1 METSGNENLAEEM
14 EMTNSGDDIG
24 GEADELHQEEHD
36 EMVENIESDEN
47 IEVDGNNLKI
57 GLFVQRSSADGINLI
72 PGLQKKIWTPP
83 DGYSFPASGPR
94 NLKFQRSWLLT
105 YSWLAYSERED
116 GAFCKCCVLFCARAG
131 GVGRQTLGQLV
142 TNPLRNWKKALDTFE
157 KHNASEYHKRSLLQ
171 WSLRLK
177 IEDEN
182 ALSIDLQLSKQKLD
196 FINENFTGKGIGT
209 SYLNFLDSS
218 GLNCTYF
225 LGQGYDGARAVS
237 GEFHGAQAVVRERYP
252 LALYSHCAAHSF
264 NLAVSSACNITA
276 IRNCLG
282 TLESIHTFF
291 IYPKRQNALQDAI
304 NEDETLR
311 ESRLKK
317 LKKFCKTRWVEQHES
332 VATYLHLQPAV
343 IRALDVISTTWKD
356 PTTSSGAFQLLSAI
370 KTANFQISMHIL
382 SSVHSLTLSLSR
394 VLQSENQDLGEAIEL
409 ADAAKQVLLERRE
422 NAEKDFRGIIKTVSE
437 ISAKYDIELRKPRLA
452 SKQTQRSNVQTD
464 SVQDYF
470 RITIYIPYIDLFLT
484 HIQDRFLNHRK
495 ILSNFACL
503 FPNKMKNFNEESCA
517 QLFEPYSSILRD
529 DSRDIWVDEVKLWRQ
544 RIAGKNV
551 KNSLEALDVCNGD
564 AFPNVHQMLRILAV
578 LPVTTATNERSFST
592 LRRLK
597 TYLRSTMSEDRL
609 NGLASLNI
617 HRDVEVDPQRVLEKF
632 FSTPR
637 RVNLLYNN

>member
-1 METSGNENLAEEM
+1 M
-14 EMTNSGDDIG
+14 
-24 GEADELHQEEHD
+24 
-36 EMVENIESDEN
+36 
-47 IEVDGNNLKI
+47 
-57 GLFVQRSSADGINLI
+57 
-72 PGLQKKIWTPP
+72 
-83 DGYSFPASGPR
+83 
-94 NLKFQRSWLLT
+94 
-105 YSWLAYSERED
+105 
-116 GAFCKCCVLFCARAG
+116 
-131 GVGRQTLGQLV
+131 
-142 TNPLRNWKKALDTFE
+142 
-157 KHNASEYHKRSLLQ
+157 
-171 WSLRLK
+171 
-177 IEDEN
+177 
-182 ALSIDLQLSKQKLD
+182 
-196 FINENFTGKGIGT
+196 
-209 SYLNFLDSS
+209 
-218 GLNCTYF
+218 
-225 LGQGYDGARAVS
+225 
-237 GEFHGAQAVVRERYP
+237 
-252 LALYSHCAAHSF
+252 
-264 NLAVSSACNITA
+264 
-276 IRNCLG
+276 
-282 TLESIHTFF
+282 
-291 IYPKRQNALQDAI
+291 YPKRQNALQDAI

-370 KTANFQISMHIL
+370 KTANFQVKFKTHTSTLPALYYKMFVYSSFFEFNFQISMHIL

-422 NAEKDFRGIIKTVSE
+422 NAEKDFRGIFKTVSE

>member
-1 METSGNENLAEEM
+1 
-14 EMTNSGDDIG
+14 
-24 GEADELHQEEHD
+24 
-36 EMVENIESDEN
+36 
-47 IEVDGNNLKI
+47 
-57 GLFVQRSSADGINLI
+57 
-72 PGLQKKIWTPP
+72 
-83 DGYSFPASGPR
+83 
-94 NLKFQRSWLLT
+94 
-105 YSWLAYSERED
+105 
-116 GAFCKCCVLFCARAG
+116 
-131 GVGRQTLGQLV
+131 
-142 TNPLRNWKKALDTFE
+142 
-157 KHNASEYHKRSLLQ
+157 
-171 WSLRLK
+171 
-177 IEDEN
+177 
-182 ALSIDLQLSKQKLD
+182 
-196 FINENFTGKGIGT
+196 
-209 SYLNFLDSS
+209 
-218 GLNCTYF
+218 
-225 LGQGYDGARAVS
+225 
-237 GEFHGAQAVVRERYP
+237 
-252 LALYSHCAAHSF
+252 
-264 NLAVSSACNITA
+264 
-276 IRNCLG
+276 
-282 TLESIHTFF
+282 
-291 IYPKRQNALQDAI
+291 
-304 NEDETLR
+304 
-311 ESRLKK
+311 
-317 LKKFCKTRWVEQHES
+317 
-332 VATYLHLQPAV
+332 
-343 IRALDVISTTWKD
+343 
-356 PTTSSGAFQLLSAI
+356 
-370 KTANFQISMHIL
+370 MHIL

-422 NAEKDFRGIIKTVSE
+422 NAEKDFRGIFKTVSE

-632 FSTPR
+632 FFLHLAELIYYIITEYQ
-637 RVNLLYNN
+637 VKAKTQ

>member
-1 METSGNENLAEEM
+1 
-14 EMTNSGDDIG
+14 MTLIG
-24 GEADELHQEEHD
+24 
-36 EMVENIESDEN
+36 
-47 IEVDGNNLKI
+47 
-57 GLFVQRSSADGINLI
+57 
-72 PGLQKKIWTPP
+72 P
-83 DGYSFPASGPR
+83 
-94 NLKFQRSWLLT
+94 
-105 YSWLAYSERED
+105 
-116 GAFCKCCVLFCARAG
+116 
-131 GVGRQTLGQLV
+131 V
-142 TNPLRNWKKALDTFE
+142 TF
-157 KHNASEYHKRSLLQ
+157 HNVC
-171 WSLRLK
+171 
-177 IEDEN
+177 
-182 ALSIDLQLSKQKLD
+182 
-196 FINENFTGKGIGT
+196 F
-209 SYLNFLDSS
+209 
-218 GLNCTYF
+218 
-225 LGQGYDGARAVS
+225 
-237 GEFHGAQAVVRERYP
+237 
-252 LALYSHCAAHSF
+252 
-264 NLAVSSACNITA
+264 
-276 IRNCLG
+276 
-282 TLESIHTFF
+282 
-291 IYPKRQNALQDAI
+291 
-304 NEDETLR
+304 NEDSDDSVNDPNSELEEPERKTER
-311 ESRLKK
+311 QLKK
-317 LKKFCKTRWVEQHES
+317 CTLTNVEKSVTTTQHES
-332 VATYLHLQPAV
+332 RVIDETGTKKEKKIIKQKSEWKKNVVKILRNSGKAYRSSKSSKIFLEHSLKSPCKDTCTFKCQLDIGINQQKNEAYKRLQQRRTRSTLEDYENLRREEKRMFRRKKKEQYEHALNEIV
-343 IRALDVISTTWKD
+343 NYHNGKDIRKFYQQINSCRKD
-356 PTTSSGAFQLLSAI
+356 FKPRI
-370 KTANFQISMHIL
+370 IISMHIL

-422 NAEKDFRGIIKTVSE
+422 NAEKDFRGIFKTVSE

-637 RVNLLYNN
+637 RVNLLNNN

>member
-1 METSGNENLAEEM
+1 MDIRRFLCKKPRIEHKNDVGECNQDKLPTVQTQAGSAEKKACKQETEAGQSSSDMDIDPEVPKSPSSPVCSTNDNL
-14 EMTNSGDDIG
+14 SSYD
-24 GEADELHQEEHD
+24 
-36 EMVENIESDEN
+36 
-47 IEVDGNNLKI
+47 I

-171 WSLRLK
+171 WSLRLE

-196 FINENFTGKGIGT
+196 FINESKLRMIPIIETIILCGRQGLALRGSRDTGRISEDEPLINDGNFRALLRFRAKNDEKLKKQLVESPKNAMYISNRVQNELINICHDLIMNHIVDRVNESMGFSFLGDDTPDIAGIEQSSICTRYLDKSDGKFIIREDFLCFITIADFTGKGIGT

-422 NAEKDFRGIIKTVSE
+422 NAEKDFREIFKTVSE
-437 ISAKYDIELRKPRLA
+437 ISAKYDIELWKPRLA
-452 SKQTQRSNVQTD
+452 SKQTQRSNYQ
-464 SVQDYF
+464 
-470 RITIYIPYIDLFLT
+470 LT
-484 HIQDRFLNHRK
+484 V
-495 ILSNFACL
+495 
-503 FPNKMKNFNEESCA
+503 
-517 QLFEPYSSILRD
+517 LRQYQH
-529 DSRDIWVDEVKLWRQ
+529 L
-544 RIAGKNV
+544 
-551 KNSLEALDVCNGD
+551 
-564 AFPNVHQMLRILAV
+564 
-578 LPVTTATNERSFST
+578 
-592 LRRLK
+592 
-597 TYLRSTMSEDRL
+597 
-609 NGLASLNI
+609 
-617 HRDVEVDPQRVLEKF
+617 
-632 FSTPR
+632 
-637 RVNLLYNN
+637 

>member
-1 METSGNENLAEEM
+1 MQY
-14 EMTNSGDDIG
+14 NS
-24 GEADELHQEEHD
+24 
-36 EMVENIESDEN
+36 
-47 IEVDGNNLKI
+47 
-57 GLFVQRSSADGINLI
+57 
-72 PGLQKKIWTPP
+72 
-83 DGYSFPASGPR
+83 
-94 NLKFQRSWLLT
+94 
-105 YSWLAYSERED
+105 
-116 GAFCKCCVLFCARAG
+116 
-131 GVGRQTLGQLV
+131 
-142 TNPLRNWKKALDTFE
+142 
-157 KHNASEYHKRSLLQ
+157 
-171 WSLRLK
+171 
-177 IEDEN
+177 
-182 ALSIDLQLSKQKLD
+182 
-196 FINENFTGKGIGT
+196 
-209 SYLNFLDSS
+209 
-218 GLNCTYF
+218 
-225 LGQGYDGARAVS
+225 
-237 GEFHGAQAVVRERYP
+237 
-252 LALYSHCAAHSF
+252 
-264 NLAVSSACNITA
+264 

-422 NAEKDFRGIIKTVSE
+422 NAEKDFRGIFKTVSE

>member
-1 METSGNENLAEEM
+1 MEYKKQLHSESYLLTLHSSVRHKHSQNQNINNYTDTHTTPIGAGGSCSLQGYMDPAQLRAEDRL
-14 EMTNSGDDIG
+14 TT
-24 GEADELHQEEHD
+24 ELHHSG
-36 EMVENIESDEN
+36 IEQSSICTRYLDKSD
-47 IEVDGNNLKI
+47 G
-57 GLFVQRSSADGINLI
+57 
-72 PGLQKKIWTPP
+72 
-83 DGYSFPASGPR
+83 
-94 NLKFQRSWLLT
+94 KFII
-105 YSWLAYSERED
+105 RED
-116 GAFCKCCVLFCARAG
+116 FLC
-131 GVGRQTLGQLV
+131 
-142 TNPLRNWKKALDTFE
+142 
-157 KHNASEYHKRSLLQ
+157 
-171 WSLRLK
+171 
-177 IEDEN
+177 
-182 ALSIDLQLSKQKLD
+182 
-196 FINENFTGKGIGT
+196 FITIADFTGKGIGT

-356 PTTSSGAFQLLSAI
+356 PTTSSGAFKLLSAI
-370 KTANFQISMHIL
+370 KTANFQVKFKTHTSTLPALYYKMFVYSSFFEFNFQISMHIL

-422 NAEKDFRGIIKTVSE
+422 NAEKDFRGIFKTVSE

-470 RITIYIPYIDLFLT
+470 RITIYIPYIDL
-484 HIQDRFLNHRK
+484 
-495 ILSNFACL
+495 
-503 FPNKMKNFNEESCA
+503 
-517 QLFEPYSSILRD
+517 RD

-564 AFPNVHQMLRILAV
+564 AFPNVHQMLRTPLIRILASTSANAFKIKH
-578 LPVTTATNERSFST
+578 TTGRYNA
-592 LRRLK
+592 
-597 TYLRSTMSEDRL
+597 
-609 NGLASLNI
+609 ANI
-617 HRDVEVDPQRVLEKF
+617 FYNIIRVEIEI
-632 FSTPR
+632 
-637 RVNLLYNN
+637 

>member
-1 METSGNENLAEEM
+1 MAKTSLDINQVIFNLRAYFSAGKA
-14 EMTNSGDDIG
+14 NGD
-24 GEADELHQEEHD
+24 
-36 EMVENIESDEN
+36 
-47 IEVDGNNLKI
+47 
-57 GLFVQRSSADGINLI
+57 
-72 PGLQKKIWTPP
+72 
-83 DGYSFPASGPR
+83 
-94 NLKFQRSWLLT
+94 
-105 YSWLAYSERED
+105 
-116 GAFCKCCVLFCARAG
+116 
-131 GVGRQTLGQLV
+131 
-142 TNPLRNWKKALDTFE
+142 PLRPIQFVHKPWCDALCI
-157 KHNASEYHKRSLLQ
+157 SETK
-171 WSLRLK
+171 LK
-177 IEDEN
+177 SVLKSRKSVNSELKDVGECN
-182 ALSIDLQLSKQKLD
+182 QDKLP
-196 FINENFTGKGIGT
+196 TVQT
-209 SYLNFLDSS
+209 
-218 GLNCTYF
+218 
-225 LGQGYDGARAVS
+225 
-237 GEFHGAQAVVRERYP
+237 QAG
-252 LALYSHCAAHSF
+252 S
-264 NLAVSSACNITA
+264 AVSS
-276 IRNCLG
+276 
-282 TLESIHTFF
+282 FF
-291 IYPKRQNALQDAI
+291 
-304 NEDETLR
+304 E
-311 ESRLKK
+311 
-317 LKKFCKTRWVEQHES
+317 F
-332 VATYLHLQPAV
+332 
-343 IRALDVISTTWKD
+343 
-356 PTTSSGAFQLLSAI
+356 
-370 KTANFQISMHIL
+370 NFQISMHIL

-422 NAEKDFRGIIKTVSE
+422 NAEKDFRGILKTVSE

-484 HIQDRFLNHRK
+484 HILDRFLNHRK

-637 RVNLLYNN
+637 SVNLLYNN